1 MTTIKYFLKINLPN
15 PTNCNTRIY
24 FLIKLMVLGVSGDP
38 GARARSRAVEGN
50 SHVPEHVLILRQPT
64 EGKTVWGCTV
74 RECTVTTSYVSARG
88 AQQRPLEC
96 TYRYNLQANGLRKT
110 CTKIHLSIRIF

>member
-1 MTTIKYFLKINLPN
+1 
-15 PTNCNTRIY
+15 
-24 FLIKLMVLGVSGDP
+24 MVPGVSGDP

-50 SHVPEHVLILRQPT
+50 SHVPEHVLIPRQPT

-88 AQQRPLEC
+88 AQRRPLEC
-96 TYRYNLQANGLRKT
+96 TYRYNLQDTGQRET
-110 CTKIHLSIRIF
+110 CTTTSIRMF